1 MTTPDCITTPR
12 LSLSPLTLNDNH
24 FIAALVNT
32 EGWIKFIGNRNVH
45 SIEDANGYIQR
56 ILSNPKIKYWVAKLT
71 DSNTAIGVV
80 TFIKRDYLDAPDI
93 GFAFL
98 PEYGSCGYAYE
109 AAHAVL
115 QQLVQQNNNS
125 YILATTIPTNENS
138 IKLLTKLGLRFDKVI
153 EVETNT
159 LHVYAIAIG

>member
-12 LSLSPLTLNDNH
+12 LSLSALTLNDNH

-56 ILSNPKIKYWVAKLT
+56 ILSNPKIKYWVAKLNDT
-71 DSNTAIGVV
+71 DTAIGVV

-98 PEYGSCGYAYE
+98 PEYGNNGYAYE

-115 QQLVQQNNNS
+115 QQLIQNNNCAS
-125 YILATTIPTNENS
+125 ILATTIPTNENS
-138 IKLLTKLGLRFDKVI
+138 IRLLTKLGLKFNKVI
-153 EVETNT
+153 EVEKDV
-159 LHVYAIAIG
+159 LHVYAMAI